1 MRKLL
6 LAAAALLAV
15 LLIGHTLVGAV
26 QDFHARLAVS
36 GRRA

>member
-6 LAAAALLAV
+6 LAAAALLAL
-15 LLIGHTLVGAV
+15 LLIGHAK

-36 GRRA
+36 RMRA